1 MIGPTGVGADVNPD
15 LISKVFGQVET
26 MLPEFSNFALTV
38 SQLLQWLLCDFRT
51 AAAKLQTE
59 RAFVLT
65 QRTILEELLW

>member
-1 MIGPTGVGADVNPD
+1 MIGPIGVGADVNPD

-26 MLPEFSNFALTV
+26 MLPEFSNFAFAV

-59 RAFVLT
+59 RVFVLT
-65 QRTILEELLW
+65 QCTILEELLW